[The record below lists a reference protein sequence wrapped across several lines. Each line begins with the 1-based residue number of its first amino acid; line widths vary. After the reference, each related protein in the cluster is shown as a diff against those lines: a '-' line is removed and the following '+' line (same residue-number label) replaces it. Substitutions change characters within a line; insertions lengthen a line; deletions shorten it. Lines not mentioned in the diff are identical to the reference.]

1 MIHLTNFTV
10 PITTPT
16 GKEIRLSGINN
27 REYFDILK
35 YCANKDYEGLESI
48 FESLVFDKIS
58 HKLNCI
64 DKFYTLIALRIFFVD
79 ESITILSD
87 NKEITLS
94 LYNILANL
102 DKLELASKI
111 YDVDG
116 IKLELGYPDKLYYSD
131 IDSYLD
137 SIIVSLT
144 LNNKT
149 IFFDKIS
156 PEEKTE
162 ILNFL
167 PNKCLSVLYNHFKD
181 ITETF
186 KDFVVVDENK
196 AFNMD
201 KISFSLISSNLISF
215 ITSIYNFSLLSYF
228 EMLYVFV
235 NKMKAD
241 SELFYSLSPID
252 SKILLNIL
260 NAEIKAQ
267 NDSLK
272 NQNGV

>member
-1 MIHLTNFTV
+1 MSSLTKFTV
-10 PITTPT
+10 PITTPS
-16 GKEIRLSGINN
+16 GKDVRLEGITNRQYQEII
-27 REYFDILK
+27 K
-35 YCANKDYEGLESI
+35 YCAINDYEGLESL
-48 FESLVFDKIS
+48 FETLVFSKIT

-64 DKFYTLIALRIFFVD
+64 DKFYILIALRIFFID
-79 ESITILSD
+79 ESITILSQD
-87 NKEITLS
+87 KEITLS
-94 LYNILANL
+94 LYKVLANL
-102 DKLELASKI
+102 DKIELENKI
-111 YDVDG
+111 YNVDG
-116 IKLELGYPDKLYYSD
+116 IQLELGYPDNLFYSN

-149 IFFDKIS
+149 VLFDDIS
-156 PEEKTE
+156 SEEKTE

-181 ITETF
+181 ITEAF
-186 KDFVVVDENK
+186 EDFIVVEENTE
-196 AFNMD
+196 FNMD
-201 KISFSLISSNLISF
+201 KISFNLISSNLISF
-215 ITSIYNFSLLSYF
+215 ISNIYGFNTVSFF

-241 SELFYSLSPID
+241 SNLFYSLPPID

-260 NAEIKAQ
+260 NAEIKEQ

-272 NQNGV
+272 TQHSI